1 MHVVFHGSHP
11 EIHGKSAPAPIAEP
25 FRLSIGKKMGY
36 ETRFFKTV
44 GNRDESFTEPYS
56 PEL

>member
-1 MHVVFHGSHP
+1 MHVVCHGSHT
-11 EIHGKSAPAPIAEP
+11 EIHGKSAPAPIAEL
-25 FRLSIGKKMGY
+25 FRLLIGKKMGY

-44 GNRDESFTEPYS
+44 GKRDESFTEPYN